1 MFLEPKKIYRTVRGE
16 VPDEDYTVP
25 IGKANIALEG
35 GDVTVFAY
43 GAMLHVAMEAAEL
56 ASAKGIN
63 VEVVDI
69 RTLLPFDIE
78 TIVSSVKKTGRVVIV
93 HEACKT
99 CGFGA
104 EIAAQIAERALLHL
118 KAPIIRIAGFDVPF
132 PYVLEDEYM
141 PNANRVLTAIE
152 KVHNF

>member
-1 MFLEPKKIYRTVRGE
+1 MQ
-16 VPDEDYTVP
+16 
-25 IGKANIALEG
+25 
-35 GDVTVFAY
+35 
-43 GAMLHVAMEAAEL
+43 
-56 ASAKGIN
+56 
-63 VEVVDI
+63 EVVDI

-78 TIVSSVKKTGRVVIV
+78 TIINSVKKTGRVVIV

-104 EIAAQIAERALLHL
+104 EIAAQIAERALLQL
-118 KAPIIRIAGFDVPF
+118 EAPIIRVAGFDVPF

-141 PNANRVLTAIE
+141 PNANRVLNAIE

>member
-1 MFLEPKKIYRTVRGE
+1 
-16 VPDEDYTVP
+16 
-25 IGKANIALEG
+25 
-35 GDVTVFAY
+35 
-43 GAMLHVAMEAAEL
+43 MEAAEL
-56 ASAKGIN
+56 AAAKGIG

-78 TIVSSVKKTGRVVIV
+78 TILSSVKKTGRVVIL

-104 EIAAQIAERALLHL
+104 EIAAQIAERGLLHL
-118 KAPIIRIAGFDVPF
+118 EAPIIRVAGFDVPF

-141 PNANRVLTAIE
+141 PNANRVLNAIE